1 MERVSNVFTIVR
13 YSAHVMTQIL
23 VDHTPRARDPK
34 RFLAQL
40 KALGIT
46 HLLLTQM
53 VSPETGT
60 IIDTGDEDLRL
71 WTFAETLRRAGCLTI
86 VKTFETRSIGSR
98 ALAAFQPVSGA
109 ETGGVLRLES
119 EGCRL

>member
-1 MERVSNVFTIVR
+1 MSSLN
-13 YSAHVMTQIL
+13 L

-46 HLLLTQM
+46 HLLLADG

-60 IIDTGDEDLRL
+60 TIDTGDEDFPFR
-71 WTFAETLRRAGCLTI
+71 TFAETLRRAGCASI

-98 ALAAFQPVSGA
+98 TLAAFRPVTRVD
-109 ETGGVLRLES
+109 TGGVVKLKADE
-119 EGCRL
+119 CRL

>member
-1 MERVSNVFTIVR
+1 
-13 YSAHVMTQIL
+13 MT
-23 VDHTPRARDPK
+23 
-34 RFLAQL
+34 
-40 KALGIT
+40 ALGVV
-46 HLLLTQM
+46 LLLFAACLGAG

-60 IIDTGDEDLRL
+60 IIDTGDAVLRL

-98 ALAAFQPVSGA
+98 TLAPFQPVLGA
-109 ETGGVLRLES
+109 GTGGVLRLET

>member
-1 MERVSNVFTIVR
+1 M
-13 YSAHVMTQIL
+13 
-23 VDHTPRARDPK
+23 
-34 RFLAQL
+34 

-46 HLLLTQM
+46 HLLLAGG

-60 IIDTGDEDLRL
+60 IIDTGDESPRF

-86 VKTFETRSIGSR
+86 VKTFENRSIGSR
-98 ALAAFQPVSGA
+98 TLAAFQPVSGA
-109 ETGGVLRLES
+109 GTGGVLRLET